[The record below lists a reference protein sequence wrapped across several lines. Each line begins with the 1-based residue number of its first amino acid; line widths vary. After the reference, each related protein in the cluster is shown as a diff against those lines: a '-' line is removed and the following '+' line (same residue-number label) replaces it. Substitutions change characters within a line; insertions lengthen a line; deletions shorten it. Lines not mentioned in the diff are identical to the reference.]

1 LQSKRLEMGKQL
13 GWLESDPK
21 PGHLLALGN
30 QGGGGGGAPLEEVNA
45 LKMRCLELESKL
57 EHRELVRG
65 VVVDDEV
72 SVTFEASELFQATQE

>member
-1 LQSKRLEMGKQL
+1 MGKQL

-30 QGGGGGGAPLEEVNA
+30 QGGSGGTPQEEVNA

-57 EHRELVRG
+57 EHRELVRCAMRM
-65 VVVDDEV
+65 
-72 SVTFEASELFQATQE
+72 SRSRTKCF